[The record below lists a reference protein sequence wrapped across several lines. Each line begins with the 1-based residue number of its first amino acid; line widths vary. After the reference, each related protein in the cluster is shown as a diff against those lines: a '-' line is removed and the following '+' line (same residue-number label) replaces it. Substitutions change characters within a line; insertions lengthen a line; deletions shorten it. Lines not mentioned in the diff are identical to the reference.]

1 MNNDSH
7 TTPEKAKLTRN
18 EYQGQLRKLQVELC
32 KLQDWV
38 KRQGLRVIVI
48 FEGRDAAGKGGTINA
63 ITERV
68 SPRVFRIVALP
79 RHRTAR
85 RRKCICNATCSTSRR
100 RVRS

>member
-7 TTPEKAKLTRN
+7 TTPEKAKLTRK
-18 EYQGQLRKLQVELC
+18 EYEGELRKLQVELC
-32 KLQDWV
+32 KLQEWV
-38 KRQGLRVIVI
+38 KHQGLRVIVL

-79 RHRTAR
+79 APLAAR
-85 RRKCICNATCSTSRR
+85 RRKCMCNATCSTSRR